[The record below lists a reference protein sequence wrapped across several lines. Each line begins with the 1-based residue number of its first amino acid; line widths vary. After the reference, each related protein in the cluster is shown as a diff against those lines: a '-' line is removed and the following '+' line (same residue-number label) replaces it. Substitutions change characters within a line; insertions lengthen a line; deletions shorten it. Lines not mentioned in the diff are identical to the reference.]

1 MRLTLTALLAVMMI
15 GIGVPAFAELNNV
28 EVGGSIRIRG
38 NYYSVE
44 APSMLGADPDDYNSL
59 AYTEQRT
66 TLNVK
71 ADFTDDVTAFIE
83 FDAYDHWGDDS
94 FRENPKTGIA
104 IDRGDDVH
112 LYQSYIEMRDA
123 WGYPL
128 TIRIGRQEVLFGS
141 EWLFGNNDTAGGFTG
156 LSHDGITVTY
166 SSDNFTLTGLFSKI
180 SETFA
185 TEEDGDV
192 DAYALYGSYT
202 GFEDLVIDGYVAFL
216 RSAAGFAQGNEE
228 TVELTTVGARVAG
241 ERGAFDFE
249 GEVAYQTGQAMVAI
263 GVSGASDI
271 DYDAL
276 GANVEIGFTLDNERQ
291 MRFFVGAA
299 FFEGTDGDDVGFN
312 RMFSDWEYSEFLGAT
327 DLSNV
332 LIIRGGWGAQWTEKI
347 STNTVLSW
355 FQVDEETGSSD
366 DNMGFEIGTAVTYD
380 YSEDL
385 YFELGWA
392 SFFVDDGTEDGNL
405 IGGNGMFLVGGN
417 GDDDAQYVYLET
429 GIDF

>member
-1 MRLTLTALLAVMMI
+1 
-15 GIGVPAFAELNNV
+15 
-28 EVGGSIRIRG
+28 
-38 NYYSVE
+38 
-44 APSMLGADPDDYNSL
+44 
-59 AYTEQRT
+59 
-66 TLNVK
+66 
-71 ADFTDDVTAFIE
+71 
-83 FDAYDHWGDDS
+83 
-94 FRENPKTGIA
+94 
-104 IDRGDDVH
+104 
-112 LYQSYIEMRDA
+112 
-123 WGYPL
+123 
-128 TIRIGRQEVLFGS
+128 
-141 EWLFGNNDTAGGFTG
+141 
-156 LSHDGITVTY
+156 
-166 SSDNFTLTGLFSKI
+166 LTGLWSKV

-185 TEEDGDV
+185 AEEDGDV
-192 DAYALYGSYT
+192 DVYALYGSYT
-202 GFEDLVIDGYVAFL
+202 GLEDLVIDGYVAFL

-249 GEVAYQTGQAMVAI
+249 GELAYQTGQAMVAI

-276 GANVEIGFTLDNERQ
+276 GANVEIGFTFDNDKQTRI
-291 MRFFVGAA
+291 FLGAA

-312 RMFSDWEYSEFLGAT
+312 RMFSDWEYSEFLGNT

-332 LIIRGGWGAQWTEKI
+332 MIIRGGVGTQWTEKI
-347 STNTVLSW
+347 STSSVLSW

-366 DNMGFEIGTAVTYD
+366 DTLGIELGTAITYD

-392 SFFVDDGTEDGNL
+392 SFFVDDGIEDGNL

-417 GDDDAQYVYLET
+417 GDDEDAQYIYLET

>member
-1 MRLTLTALLAVMMI
+1 LT
-15 GIGVPAFAELNNV
+15 NV

-38 NYYSVE
+38 NYFT
-44 APSMLGADPDDYNSL
+44 PGTLTADPDDYEGL
-59 AYTEQRT
+59 AFTEQRT
-66 TLNVK
+66 TVNVK

-112 LYQSYIEMRDA
+112 LYQSYIEMREA

-141 EWLFGNNDTAGGFTG
+141 EWLFGNNDTAGAFTG
-156 LSHDGITVTY
+156 LSHDGITVAY
-166 SSDNFTLTGLFSKI
+166 SSDNFTLTGLYSKI

-185 TEEDGDV
+185 AEEDGDV
-192 DAYALYGSYT
+192 DVYALYGSYT
-202 GFEDLVIDGYVAFL
+202 GLEDLVIDGYVAYL

-263 GVSGASDI
+263 GFVYASGGPQAD
-271 DYDAL
+271 DFEYDAL
-276 GANVEIGFTLDNERQ
+276 GVNVEIGFTMDNDYQ
-291 MRFFVGAA
+291 LRFFLGAA
-299 FFEGTDGDDVGFN
+299 FFTGTDGEDIGFN
-312 RMFSDWEYSEFLGAT
+312 RLFSDWEYSEFLANT
-327 DLSNV
+327 DMSNV
-332 LIIRGGWGAQWTEKI
+332 LVIRGGASAQLTEKI
-347 STNTVLSW
+347 GVLGVVSY
-355 FQVDEETGSSD
+355 FEEDEEFGIAPVPRGGPAPSSSPD
-366 DNMGFEIGTAVTYD
+366 DEIGLEVGLYLTYD

-385 YFELGWA
+385 YFEFGYA
-392 SFFVDDGTEDGNL
+392 HFFTDDGLEDGSL
-405 IGGNGMFLVGGN
+405 ITGNGMFGIGGM
-417 GDDDAQYVYLET
+417 GDDDADYFYVET
-429 GIDF
+429 GISF